1 MFDNIASNHRPLGRA
16 GRNHTGV
23 AYKLVAIFQGRHVTL
38 AQGERTAM
46 NARKFQLEQR
56 NPGTIY
62 KVLPA

>member
-1 MFDNIASNHRPLGRA
+1 MFNNIHSNHQPNGRA
-16 GRNHTGV
+16 GRGHTGI
-23 AYKLVAIFQGRHVTL
+23 AYKLVTVYQGKHITL

-46 NARKFQLEQR
+46 NIRKAQLEKR